1 MAMPNH
7 IKARRKYLKLT
18 QQKIADGAKTTKA
31 TVMKLEK
38 GDMQLTENWMK
49 RLAVPLQCKPED
61 LIADEWPADVPL
73 IGEVYG
79 KSEIKYYRNL
89 PELGVEES
97 DPTYWD
103 KMQKAPRPP
112 EGEYR
117 EVMAL
122 RVVDDA
128 LEPLLSIGSF
138 VYYSERLVQDFKS
151 LIGRLVVCELTN
163 GEVHVARLQPGYSF
177 GVYNLLKPSGMM
189 MNDIELNWCAK
200 IIFFKP
206 AE

>member
-1 MAMPNH
+1 MSNH

-18 QQKIADGAKTTKA
+18 QQKIADAANTTKA

-49 RLAVPLQCKPED
+49 RLSVPLQCKPED
-61 LIADEWPADVPL
+61 LIASEWPAEVPI
-73 IGEVYG
+73 IGEVG
-79 KSEIKYYRNL
+79 DKSIVKFFCDL
-89 PELGVEES
+89 PEMGAAEP

-117 EVMAL
+117 EAMAL
-122 RVVDDA
+122 RVTDDA
-128 LEPLLSIGSF
+128 LEPLLSTGSL
-138 VYYSERLVQDFKS
+138 VYYSERLTQDFNAY
-151 LIGRLVVCELTN
+151 IGLLVVCELSN
-163 GEVHVARLQPGYSF
+163 GDVHVARLQPGYSF
-177 GVYNLLKPSGMM
+177 GNYNLLKPSGALMS
-189 MNDIELNWCAK
+189 DATLNWCAK